1 MDDAKCVVIGLAG
14 GSGSG
19 KTSVAK
25 ALARDF
31 KDKGAIVI
39 EQDWYYRNIPEDSR
53 IKVSDWNFDHPD
65 SVEFSLL
72 IDQLKSLR
80 KGEPVDVPQYDYK
93 THSRMEKTRR
103 IYPQPV
109 IILEGILILDN
120 PELRS
125 LLDIK
130 IYVDTD
136 ADVRFIR
143 RLQRD
148 IHERGRNVENV
159 ITQYYKTVRPMH
171 ETFVEQSKKY
181 ADIII
186 PQGAEN
192 YVAIDVLKTK
202 IKWLLREAH
211 GR

>member
-1 MDDAKCVVIGLAG
+1 
-14 GSGSG
+14 
-19 KTSVAK
+19 
-25 ALARDF
+25 
-31 KDKGAIVI
+31 
-39 EQDWYYRNIPEDSR
+39 
-53 IKVSDWNFDHPD
+53 
-65 SVEFSLL
+65 VEFSLL
-72 IDQLKSLR
+72 IRQLKSLR
-80 KGEPVDVPQYDYK
+80 KGEPVEAPQYDYK
-93 THSRMEKTRR
+93 THSRRKETRR

-148 IHERGRNVENV
+148 IHERGRSVENV

-202 IKWLLREAH
+202 IKWLLRESH

>member
-1 MDDAKCVVIGLAG
+1 MNESKCVVIGLAG

-19 KTSVAK
+19 KTSVAR

-39 EQDWYYRNIPEDSR
+39 EQDWYYRNIPDDSK
-53 IKVSDWNFDHPD
+53 IIVADWNFDHPD
-65 SVEFSLL
+65 SVEFPLL
-72 IDQLKSLR
+72 IHHLEELR
-80 KGEPVDVPQYDYK
+80 QGRAIDAPQYDYT
-93 THSRMEKTRR
+93 THSRKKETRY
-103 IYPQPV
+103 ILSQPV

-120 PELRS
+120 PEVRNLM
-125 LLDIK
+125 DIK

-143 RLQRD
+143 RLHRD
-148 IHERGRNVENV
+148 IHERGRSVDNV
-159 ITQYYKTVRPMH
+159 IAQYYKTVRPMH

>member
-1 MDDAKCVVIGLAG
+1 MSESKCVVIGLAG

-65 SVEFSLL
+65 SVEFPLL
-72 IDQLKSLR
+72 IEQLESLR
-80 KGEPVDVPQYDYK
+80 QNRPVNAPQYDYK
-93 THSRMEKTRR
+93 THSRMKETRL

-109 IILEGILILDN
+109 ILLEGILILDN
-120 PELRS
+120 PDLRA

-148 IHERGRNVENV
+148 IHERGRSVENV
-159 ITQYYKTVRPMH
+159 ISQYYKTVRPMH